1 MERALNAAPW
11 MAPVFA
17 ILILM
22 RKELAALFMSGRAD
36 SAMEGM
42 LGQMVGQFGENLK
55 HFERLSANSEKWMEE
70 QKRTTAAIEALH
82 ETQRAIHT
90 EMVRGT
96 NQKGG

>member
-11 MAPVFA
+11 LAPVFA
-17 ILILM
+17 VILLM
-22 RKELAALFMSGRAD
+22 RKELAALFTASRSD
-36 SAMEGM
+36 SALEAMM
-42 LGQMVGQFGENLK
+42 GQMVGQFSENLR
-55 HFERLSANSEKWMEE
+55 HFERLSGNSEKWLEE
-70 QKRTTAAIEALH
+70 QKRTVAVIESLH